1 MTENI
6 QRRSNVIVVQ
16 TENGIER
23 HANTPQ
29 NYLELIGYD
38 DFFSQDA
45 DTITLESDTE
55 SIVVH
60 TTGNK
65 NIFYVDIGSA
75 IIPTHRGTVTRILE
89 NIISFIEEE
98 LTAEEVDAGVSTRL
112 NTYADENKSD
122 YTSVISVTDINA
134 FFRNH
139 DKIQVSDDGIT
150 IQEKY
155 MIQWNGAVADLT
167 TTVDSY
173 VCEIP
178 EFQPPPR
185 EIEFS
190 SRNLSE
196 VDSYFIGL
204 TTVLNDSIET
214 NRNLEKRNF
223 SDYDISN

>member
-29 NYLELIGYD
+29 NYLELIGYKE
-38 DFFSQDA
+38 FFSKDSEK
-45 DTITLESDTE
+45 TITLENNTG

-60 TTGNK
+60 TTGN
-65 NIFYVDIGSA
+65 NNMFYVDTGSA

-89 NIISFIEEE
+89 NIISFLEEE
-98 LTAEEVDAGVSTRL
+98 LTAEEVDAGVSTKL
-112 NTYADENKSD
+112 DTYSDENKSD

-134 FFRNH
+134 FFRDH
-139 DKIQVSDDGIT
+139 DKIQVSDDGIN

-155 MIQWNGAVADLT
+155 MIQWNGAVVDLKS
-167 TTVDSY
+167 TVDSY
-173 VCEIP
+173 ICEIP
-178 EFQPPPR
+178 TFQPPPR

-190 SRNLSE
+190 SRDLSE
-196 VDSYFIGL
+196 VDTYFIGL
-204 TTVLNDSIET
+204 TTVLNDSIE
-214 NRNLEKRNF
+214 RNDYLEKRDF
-223 SDYDISN
+223 SG